1 MTDQRRGLAGPSP
14 LDLST
19 IQSTSS
25 LSIEQRVERAT
36 RILDEAVSPTFTPQ
50 GSPHTPTQLSPL
62 RQAVGRA
69 LKVADEAAAPQA
81 EPEPTT
87 TEEPDELEEPVI
99 RNITSS
105 LLDPLDPHW
114 TETRQQQ
121 MLHEA
126 RIPPRP
132 PTPTETSPVDDIKKR
147 LERIADIHDNLKK
160 SYDQTRSK
168 IRTIAAPTPP
178 EGPPKAI
185 PSVSSKLAWSL
196 PAQNKFGTTTPNPK
210 PSQIPFGGPPP
221 PAPPPG
227 PLPQLPPNPHPT
239 PGEDESLQGNEPFVF
254 DGNRRKTDQF
264 LHELRLY
271 QFVNATHPIMMN
283 PWQKVAHAL
292 TYVNG
297 PNVYE
302 WKRSAENWI
311 LSIPAPSAP
320 NRTIYEE
327 FEEEFIE
334 SWTDTNE
341 PYRAA
346 ADLDKLRMRRDNV
359 DEYITR
365 FAELAR
371 KALYREDDPAVLEK
385 FKAGLP
391 LELLEPCVHHDNPQD
406 WEAWTRSARA
416 RQAILTSL
424 KTHRTETT
432 PRAPSPM
439 KVCTP
444 TPPSTPPPSPMEI
457 DKMYTIP
464 ARRQP
469 PTPKDDE
476 RRKGLCHLC
485 KKRGHIQRHCPK
497 KIPEQPARMANT
509 QTVPS
514 VADQGMKRPRSPT
527 MDGID
532 VLRYLKRTTPE
543 NRNEVVA
550 ELMKPAT
557 RQDFSLA

>member
-1 MTDQRRGLAGPSP
+1 MTDRRRGLAGPSP
-14 LDLST
+14 LDLSA
-19 IQSTSS
+19 IQSTSP
-25 LSIEQRVERAT
+25 LTMEQRVERAT

-62 RQAVGRA
+62 RQAVEQA
-69 LKVADEAAAPQA
+69 LKVADEAATPQI
-81 EPEPTT
+81 EQTPITPERS
-87 TEEPDELEEPVI
+87 DRLEESVI
-99 RNITSS
+99 KNITSS
-105 LLDPLDPHW
+105 LLDPRDPHW

-126 RIPPRP
+126 RIPPRLSSP
-132 PTPTETSPVDDIKKR
+132 AETSPVDNIKKR

-168 IRTIAAPTPP
+168 IRTIAAPAPP
-178 EGPPKAI
+178 KGPPKAT
-185 PSVSSKLAWSL
+185 PSVSRKLAWSL
-196 PAQNKFGTTTPNPK
+196 PTQNKFGTTTPNLK
-210 PSQIPFGGPPP
+210 PLQIPFGGPPP
-221 PAPPPG
+221 SAPPPG
-227 PLPQLPPNPHPT
+227 PTPRLPPVPHPIL
-239 PGEDESLQGNEPFVF
+239 GDDESLQGKEPFIF
-254 DGNRRKTDQF
+254 DGNRRRTDHF

-271 QFVNATHPIMMN
+271 QFVNATHPIMTN

-297 PNVYE
+297 PNIYE

-320 NRTIYEE
+320 NKTIYED

-334 SWTDTNE
+334 SWTNTNE

-346 ADLDKLRMRRDNV
+346 ADLDKLRMQHDDV

-371 KALYREDDPAVLEK
+371 KALYHENDPAVLEK
-385 FKAGLP
+385 FKSGLP
-391 LELLEPCVHHDNPQD
+391 LELLEPCMQHDTPQN
-406 WEAWTRSARA
+406 WEAWTKSARA

-424 KTHRTETT
+424 KTHQLEATR
-432 PRAPSPM
+432 RSPSPM

-444 TPPSTPPPSPMEI
+444 TPPSTPPSTPMEV
-457 DKMYTIP
+457 DKMYTTP

-469 PTPKDDE
+469 KSSKDE
-476 RRKGLCHLC
+476 EKRRGLCHLC
-485 KKRGHIQRHCPK
+485 KRQGHIQRHCPK
-497 KIPEQPARMANT
+497 KISEPPAR
-509 QTVPS
+509 
-514 VADQGMKRPRSPT
+514 VASTRTIPLVVDQGMKRPRSPT
-527 MDGID
+527 PSSDD

-543 NRNEVVA
+543 NRNEVAA

-557 RQDFSLA
+557 RQDFSPA